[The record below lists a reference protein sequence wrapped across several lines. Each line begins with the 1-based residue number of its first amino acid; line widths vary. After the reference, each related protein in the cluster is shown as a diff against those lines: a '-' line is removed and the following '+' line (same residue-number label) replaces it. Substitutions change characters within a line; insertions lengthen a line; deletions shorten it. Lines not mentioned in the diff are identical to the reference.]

1 MSDHQYE
8 ITLFLSTDK
17 DGAWVCT
24 CSSPFGEG
32 DENDHIAVHETAAGA
47 IEEMAAL
54 LAESAFDHI
63 EEL

>member
-1 MSDHQYE
+1 MSDKTYE
-8 ITLFLSTDK
+8 ITLFLSTDA

-32 DENDHIAVHETAAGA
+32 DENDHIAVDETAAGA
-47 IEEMAAL
+47 MAAR
-54 LAESAFDHI
+54 LAEYAFDHI